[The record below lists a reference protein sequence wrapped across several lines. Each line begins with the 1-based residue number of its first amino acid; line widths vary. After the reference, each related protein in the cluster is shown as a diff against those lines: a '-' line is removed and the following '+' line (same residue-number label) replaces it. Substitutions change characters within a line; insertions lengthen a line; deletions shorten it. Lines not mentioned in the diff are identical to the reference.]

1 MPLPEKIRKMSES
14 QVAENPLPPPTLGQ
28 HSAEILHEILGLDA
42 DAIETLRQNG
52 AINAA
57 D

>member
-1 MPLPEKIRKMSES
+1 MSES
-14 QVAENPLPPPTLGQ
+14 KVAENPLPPPTLGQ